1 MQSFYRFFRRRIM
14 SFLLDSDPSDKRVCI
29 VAEADPFLARL
40 LLQFVA
46 KSGFRIERA
55 QTGKSFL
62 ELLDHRM
69 PALII
74 LDPELPG
81 KIRGWEAFQK
91 AKLKMDSC
99 PTPVIICTWLKE
111 DEVQALLG
119 EPCVCLRKPELHYQD
134 FTASLTEAGI
144 RAIPDDRVDCD

>member
-1 MQSFYRFFRRRIM
+1 M
-14 SFLLDSDPSDKRVCI
+14 SFLLDSDPSDTRVCI

-40 LLQFVA
+40 LLQFLE
-46 KSGFRIERA
+46 KSGFQIERA
-55 QTGKSFL
+55 QTGES
-62 ELLDHRM
+62 LLDLLDQRR

-81 KIRGWEAFQK
+81 KTRGWEAFQK
-91 AKLKMDSC
+91 AKLRIGSS
-99 PTPVIICTWLKE
+99 PIPIIICTWLKD

-134 FTASLTEAGI
+134 FRASLQQAGI
-144 RAIPDDRVDCD
+144 RTVPDDLVHHD